1 MARCGCGGGACNC
14 TLAPGPGVT
23 IEGSGSPANPY
34 VITADGGTDCAAVRA
49 CLSAGNGITYNAA
62 TGVIGALISPAAG
75 NNLQVGPQGLYVP
88 TGASTITT
96 GCGLTGNGSGASPAR
111 VNSVAWPYACPAE
124 TAGGVVS
131 CDVNGN
137 LRSEPRA
144 QLSFVSFTESRD
156 YANLTVPAGTDVVA
170 DTFTT
175 NFTNPDTCRPAMLLI
190 ERECD
195 VDFNLPAGA
204 GAAYGQ
210 DTDEVYYVRNS
221 GSSAITDAHSQTAK
235 VYMHTASVAPGA
247 SVAVSF
253 PVTLGRGSSGATYNR
268 IQVFIRGLMIS
279 R

>member
-1 MARCGCGGGACNC
+1 MAAGA
-14 TLAPGPGVT
+14 GVT
-23 IEGSGSPANPY
+23 VEGSGSPANPY
-34 VITADGGTDCAAVRA
+34 IITASGGTDCAAVRG
-49 CLSAGNGITYNAA
+49 CLSAGNGISYNPA
-62 TGVIGALISPAAG
+62 TGAIAALISPAAG

-88 TGASTITT
+88 TGAATITT

-111 VNSVAWPYACPAE
+111 VNALTWPYACAAE

-131 CDVNGN
+131 CDANGN

-156 YANLTVPAGTDVVA
+156 YANLTVPAATDVVA
-170 DTFTT
+170 DTFSTS
-175 NFTNPDTCRPAMLLI
+175 FTNPDTCRPAMLLV
-190 ERECD
+190 EREAD

-204 GAAYGQ
+204 AAAYGQ

-221 GSSAITDAHSQTAK
+221 GSSAITDAHSQTTK
-235 VYMHTASVAPGA
+235 FFLHTASVAPGA
-247 SVAVSF
+247 SVTVTF
-253 PVTLGRGSSGATYNR
+253 PVTLGRGSGSATYNR